1 MGGRIVVQ
9 TKVDLIGF
17 NLRRGSKVGQNEI
30 LKEKEEEEVGQGGR
44 RETWGEL
51 GA

>member
-1 MGGRIVVQ
+1 L
-9 TKVDLIGF
+9 DL

-30 LKEKEEEEVGQGGR
+30 LKEKEEEKVGQGGR

-51 GA
+51 GT